1 MITRLIIIAAALV
14 SCLRAQRPIASIS
27 PAFARYGIHALTAAT
42 PVGDAELTARLG
54 PDVMTALSDLRPHV
68 ALLRNDGP
76 HTIMH
81 VIWIKED
88 FARRYTAVEAT
99 LDSVILNNGTIVG
112 PDLYGWLEFRRAQYA
127 ANAELSVKMNDASVS
142 DEQLDA
148 WLAEV
153 SERPFTFKP
162 NGLPDHASA
171 IGSSARMVRVIIKQH
186 GRAKVATLYSQVT
199 QKNSAA
205 TQFIQVKE

>member
-1 MITRLIIIAAALV
+1 MGHHARWKAHSHGHERRSGSGGI
-14 SCLRAQRPIASIS
+14 RPND
-27 PAFARYGIHALTAAT
+27 FAIAT
-42 PVGDAELTARLG
+42 PSFPLTRILIDRAKQPRADVSGLPAAVQEL
-54 PDVMTALSDLRPHV
+54 
-68 ALLRNDGP
+68 
-76 HTIMH
+76 
-81 VIWIKED
+81 KED

-171 IGSSARMVRVIIKQH
+171 IGSSARMARVIIKQH
-186 GRAKVATLYSQVT
+186 GRAKVAALYSQVT